1 MGAQRAGS
9 KSGAASSGPNGPVL
23 ARAAAIEA
31 EHLADILNAA
41 MDAVVTVDAEQK
53 IVLFNA
59 AAEQMFRCPAARAL
73 GQSLDIFIP
82 PVLRE
87 VHRRHVERFDKEG
100 VTTRQMG
107 HLRPLSAMRADG
119 EEFPIEASISSASV
133 GGRKL
138 FTAIIRDV
146 GPRIRAEQALHQAQ
160 ARFRA
165 IFEHAGLGIAMTD
178 SRGVFLEINAALE
191 KMLGY
196 ADAELRGLECVR
208 ITHPGDVK
216 ATLEHFQALAAGSL
230 ESYETEKRYL
240 TKEGKR
246 VWGRVICSAV
256 RDGQGKVQ
264 YFVKMIEDITARKA
278 RDKTRRRE
286 KAYRTE
292 QQVKLDTLT
301 PREVEVLWKVVAGE
315 ASKTIALEL
324 GASPKTIEVHR
335 ARIMEKMQAGSIAE
349 LVQMVL
355 PFKPASPQAAE
366 RQAPAGPRKRP
377 K

>member
-1 MGAQRAGS
+1 MGAQR
-9 KSGAASSGPNGPVL
+9 SGPRTGAVSSGDAAASPTKTS
-23 ARAAAIEA
+23 AIEP
-31 EHLADILNAA
+31 EFLADIINAA
-41 MDAVVTVDAEQK
+41 MDAIVTVDAEQK

-59 AAEQMFRCPAARAL
+59 AAERMFRCPAARAL

-82 PVLRE
+82 PVLRD
-87 VHRRHVERFDKEG
+87 VHRRHMERFDKEAM
-100 VTTRQMG
+100 TTRQMG
-107 HLRPLSAMRADG
+107 QLRPLSAIRADG
-119 EEFPIEASISSASV
+119 EEFPIEASISAANV

-146 GPRIRAEQALHQAQ
+146 GPRIQAEQALHQAQ
-160 ARFRA
+160 SRFRA

-178 SRGVFLEINAALE
+178 SRGTFLEINAALE

-230 ESYETEKRYL
+230 ETYETEKRYL

-246 VWGRVICSAV
+246 VWGRVICSGV

-278 RDKTRRRE
+278 RDKIRRQE
-286 KAYRTE
+286 KAFRTE

-315 ASKTIALEL
+315 ASKTIAAEL

-355 PFKPASPQAAE
+355 PLKPASMLKPPKDDA
-366 RQAPAGPRKRP
+366 AGPRKRA